1 MSEPRSKTGRF
12 WSRSWTIAAPVG
24 VVLVILVLALV
35 TSNAALLRQNRALKQ
50 SLKVRSEPAYLALG
64 QPVST
69 LRGLDLRGEEQNLE
83 LAVES
88 QKTVLLIFQPTCQW
102 CRRNMDNWSTLL
114 DQADHESYRFLA
126 ISTRPEGVA
135 DYVDQYQAMS
145 GMPMIVDP
153 HLDDR
158 LRYRLFDTP
167 QTIVIDSN
175 GVVEKIWLGALGGR
189 LQQDVESY
197 FDLALP
203 GVSNLS

>member
-1 MSEPRSKTGRF
+1 MSEPRSKAGRF
-12 WSRSWTIAAPVG
+12 WSRPWTIAAPAG

-35 TSNAALLRQNRALKQ
+35 ASNTALLSQNRALKQ
-50 SLKVRSEPAYLALG
+50 TLKVRSEPAFLTLG

-83 LAVES
+83 IATRS
-88 QKTVLLIFQPTCQW
+88 KKTVLLVFQPTCQW
-102 CRRNMDNWSTLL
+102 CRKNMDNWSTLL
-114 DQADHESYRFLA
+114 EQADRESYRFLA

-135 DYVDQYQAMS
+135 DYVDQYPAMS
-145 GMPMIVDP
+145 GMPMIADP

-158 LRYRLFDTP
+158 LRYRLYDTP

-189 LQQDVESY
+189 VQQDVEAY
-197 FDLALP
+197 FALALP
-203 GVSNLS
+203 GVSDLS